1 MAEKRA
7 GQRSNAIPPY
17 LRAPGSFKRLL
28 GSAPPTRTAAGR
40 QELLT
45 RREELCS
52 LACVCECAGWY
63 RKPVEIL
70 SKDEDVLPRIPDRVD
85 LTPGKGASQVADGRL
100 DSAGADRERTQIGL
114 RPPLG
119 EERHKNE
126 YEDCHDRRHNDVD
139 RLGRTSTPEEPDKSW
154 DSGIGRER

>member
-17 LRAPGSFKRLL
+17 WRAPGSFKRLL
-28 GSAPPTRTAAGR
+28 GSAPLTTAAAGR

-45 RREELCS
+45 CRQKLCS
-52 LACVCECAGWY
+52 LPWLCERAGWY

-119 EERHKNE
+119 EERHKDE
-126 YEDCHDRRHNDVD
+126 YEDCHDCGQNDVD
-139 RLGRTSTPEEPDKSW
+139 RLGRISTPEEPDKSW
-154 DSGIGRER
+154 DSGIGREC